1 MLSIAVRTLSLA
13 HLSLPPSL
21 AVLLAATVL
30 GTVASRLAPRL
41 RLPAGALVTPA
52 IGASLLPGPDMYRS
66 LSAYAVGPSGAGRQL
81 LSALIVTVAIGAGIV
96 LGNILGVKRELRE
109 KQTPQEQQ

>member
-1 MLSIAVRTLSLA
+1 MLSIAVRSLSQV

-21 AVLLAATVL
+21 AVLFAATVL
-30 GTVASRLAPRL
+30 GAVAGRLAPRL

-52 IGASLLPGPDMYRS
+52 ISASLLPGPDIYRS
-66 LSAYAVGPSGAGRQL
+66 LSAYTAGASGAGRQL

-96 LGNILGVKRELRE
+96 LGNILGVQKGLRE
-109 KQTPQEQQ
+109 KQPPQEQ